1 MPPTDRPR
9 TVFLGPVGE
18 GRSVVS
24 ERTPFCRDGCRLE
37 QITLGSAAA
46 LPTAMDGS
54 LTIESVT
61 VDRQPVADALTGGA
75 WALVPGATGNDAV
88 DSLRLD
94 GAGLAVSVS
103 SRSPVIVQI
112 GAGDPPAR
120 LPVVAGVDARTESS
134 ADSYN
139 AGTPLSFDVDPVLE
153 AGSVPL
159 LGPRGLLIDYD
170 TFATGRKVYDQNTE
184 VYVMARADTP
194 APVVGALRD
203 AGLTEET
210 TYAEVKAGLDNTA
223 YALALR
229 LYAVVAA
236 LVLLMA
242 VASLA
247 VSTAVQLPA
256 RRRDAA
262 ALRVVG
268 VPRRQVMGAVLRELV
283 LVLGGTAVAGLAA
296 GSLAQYVV
304 LRTVTL
310 GYAETLSTP
319 ALVAAIDPWRLALLA
334 LVTALLFGA
343 VALVSAT
350 LTVRGARGSTLRES
364 AR

>member
-1 MPPTDRPR
+1 
-9 TVFLGPVGE
+9 
-18 GRSVVS
+18 
-24 ERTPFCRDGCRLE
+24 
-37 QITLGSAAA
+37 
-46 LPTAMDGS
+46 
-54 LTIESVT
+54 
-61 VDRQPVADALTGGA
+61 
-75 WALVPGATGNDAV
+75 
-88 DSLRLD
+88 
-94 GAGLAVSVS
+94 
-103 SRSPVIVQI
+103 
-112 GAGDPPAR
+112 
-120 LPVVAGVDARTESS
+120 
-134 ADSYN
+134 
-139 AGTPLSFDVDPVLE
+139 
-153 AGSVPL
+153 
-159 LGPRGLLIDYD
+159 
-170 TFATGRKVYDQNTE
+170 
-184 VYVMARADTP
+184 
-194 APVVGALRD
+194 
-203 AGLTEET
+203 
-210 TYAEVKAGLDNTA
+210 
-223 YALALR
+223 
-229 LYAVVAA
+229 
-236 LVLLMA
+236 MA

-268 VPRRQVMGAVLRELV
+268 VPRRQVMGSVLRELV

-334 LVTALLFGA
+334 LVTAALFGA